1 MAGFALYR
9 RYKSQFLKML
19 NVVSENFL
27 VDLKSRNIPELTKT
41 ITEIQTY
48 IEDKKFLQ
56 EPEGRSLQSNLLSNV
71 YVNYW
76 KLKKFTLVENRL
88 GKLEIV
94 FI

>member
-1 MAGFALYR
+1 MAGFALFK

-27 VDLKSRNIPELTKT
+27 VDLKSRNISELTKT

-56 EPEGRSLQSNLLSNV
+56 EPEGKSLQSNLLSNV
-71 YVNYW
+71 YVNY
-76 KLKKFTLVENRL
+76 
-88 GKLEIV
+88 
-94 FI
+94 

>member
-71 YVNYW
+71 YVNY
-76 KLKKFTLVENRL
+76 
-88 GKLEIV
+88 
-94 FI
+94 

>member
-1 MAGFALYR
+1 MAGFALFK

-19 NVVSENFL
+19 NVISENFL

-56 EPEGRSLQSNLLSNV
+56 EPEGKSLQSNLLSNV
-71 YVNYW
+71 YVNY
-76 KLKKFTLVENRL
+76 
-88 GKLEIV
+88 
-94 FI
+94 